1 MPQHPGIVATLV
13 GPHLS
18 VVAAVEAGGVV
29 RVGAEVVLG
38 GCVFCTVA
46 AAEVAGRSA
55 SEQTPELSQTMP
67 TPPTFVAVALK
78 EPLAVSS
85 RLMIAEEP

>member
-18 VVAAVEAGGVV
+18 VAAAVEAGAVV
-29 RVGAEVVLG
+29 RVGTEVVLI
-38 GCVFCTVA
+38 GCVFCMEAV
-46 AAEVAGRSA
+46 VGLAGRSA

-67 TPPTFVAVALK
+67 TPPALVAVALK
-78 EPLAVSS
+78 ELLAVSS